1 MIRVKL
7 YNLLAERSLS
17 GKEEYEIAFED
28 GLRPVD
34 IIHREGFHGEEEEA
48 IVVLINDEQGTRGT
62 LLSDGDRVELMIGMV
77 GGSAPLCMVHVGS
90 RPRDMTRRPRNWAA
104 CSLSGGATLGV
115 TGGRSAANPR

>member
-17 GKEEYEIAFED
+17 GEEEYQIPFEE

-48 IVVLINDEQGTRGT
+48 IVVLINDEQATRQNS
-62 LLSDGDRVELMIGMV
+62 LSDGDRVELMINMV
-77 GGSAPLCMVHVGS
+77 GG
-90 RPRDMTRRPRNWAA
+90 
-104 CSLSGGATLGV
+104 
-115 TGGRSAANPR
+115 